1 MATAPLTRKQT
12 TEATRAALL
21 AAAAELLEAQGFDAV
36 TLRAVGQK
44 AGVTQ
49 SAAYRH
55 FSSKRDLLVEVSI
68 LWFMAFDDMLVA
80 ASERARTPR
89 TRLEALLGAYLDYV
103 MQHPVRYRLM
113 LGPDL
118 LEDGDPRLHA
128 YGLKVFSHLVEAVAQ
143 CQKVG
148 LLEAGDA
155 RQLAAVLYS
164 GLHGMG
170 DLATMGF
177 LHERKGMQ
185 PDKLLR
191 LLLEQFWRG

>member
-1 MATAPLTRKQT
+1 MATPLLTRKQT

-55 FSSKRDLLVEVSI
+55 FSSKRDLLVEVS
-68 LWFMAFDDMLVA
+68 LGWFAAFDALLVA
-80 ASERARTPR
+80 VVDKARTPR

-103 MQHPVRYRLM
+103 LRHPARYRLM
-113 LGPDL
+113 LGPEL
-118 LEDGDPRLHA
+118 LEDGDPRLHG
-128 YGLKVFSHLVEAVAQ
+128 YGLKVFGHLVEAVAQ
-143 CQKVG
+143 CQKAG
-148 LLEAGDA
+148 LIAAGDA

-191 LLLEQFWRG
+191 LLLEQIWRG